1 MAEQNTENIIDKGVN
16 AQAGISSVPTCLEFP
31 DPFEGNSELYQTRA
45 ITNIAGDFSLLQC
58 RVIDTVVES
67 LQGNIKDLS
76 FNNKRPDQLD
86 IFNGPNSKDLIEMR
100 FKLSD
105 FGVPRQKYEN
115 LRIAILSLTDIP
127 VQFKNDD
134 PDGSVWSNSTKLLA
148 GVAWKTGKRRKVWDA
163 ETGQFVNAG
172 KVEDIPG
179 YRQRDLILTFR
190 KEILQAFILEKDN
203 GYVKYFK
210 EVARGLLSAYS
221 NRMYKLISSWVSDDK
236 PYHLVE
242 LEELRKQLG
251 LNDHIRIEPIYDDN
265 GAVIAVNHKREKAEK
280 KRIYEN
286 IRDLKRRALDKAKE
300 ELEEKADVYF
310 DYELC
315 GKNAKKTT
323 NKAAT
328 HVKFF
333 VKTKLTEPVMVD
345 FKQMVYNM
353 LSIIY
358 VGDNNLINKLS
369 SIVTDDNA
377 LAINT
382 AINEEYQVILSLS
395 SKRNNANSIATV
407 KQRLVERILKYKSIN
422 IK

>member
-1 MAEQNTENIIDKGVN
+1 M
-16 AQAGISSVPTCLEFP
+16 
-31 DPFEGNSELYQTRA
+31 
-45 ITNIAGDFSLLQC
+45 
-58 RVIDTVVES
+58 
-67 LQGNIKDLS
+67 
-76 FNNKRPDQLD
+76 
-86 IFNGPNSKDLIEMR
+86 
-100 FKLSD
+100 
-105 FGVPRQKYEN
+105 
-115 LRIAILSLTDIP
+115 
-127 VQFKNDD
+127 
-134 PDGSVWSNSTKLLA
+134 
-148 GVAWKTGKRRKVWDA
+148 
-163 ETGQFVNAG
+163 
-172 KVEDIPG
+172 
-179 YRQRDLILTFR
+179 
-190 KEILQAFILEKDN
+190 
-203 GYVKYFK
+203 
-210 EVARGLLSAYS
+210 
-221 NRMYKLISSWVSDDK
+221 
-236 PYHLVE
+236 
-242 LEELRKQLG
+242 
-251 LNDHIRIEPIYDDN
+251 
-265 GAVIAVNHKREKAEK
+265 
-280 KRIYEN
+280 
-286 IRDLKRRALDKAKE
+286 LDKAKE